1 MMKEISIFLFLIFS
15 ASFCVAQNEAL
26 LIDEQGKFIHYE
38 LIDAKGL
45 SKNQLKETV
54 SSFFKK
60 PYKDLKLRT
69 SRGDTSFLACGKLII
84 SKTVMV
90 ISHPSGEILFDFQ
103 TEVKEDKYRFWLTN
117 FSFVP
122 YQRDRYGNF
131 VAATTKGI
139 PLENNPGKLNLSQ
152 WKEYQAQTAKYAYQ
166 FAKDFKG
173 HMVGKTSIAIPAKEK
188 SVVKK
193 EW

>member
-1 MMKEISIFLFLIFS
+1 MKHISIFLFLIVS

-26 LIDEQGKFIHYE
+26 LIDEQGIFIHYE
-38 LIDAKGL
+38 LIYAKGL

-54 SSFFKK
+54 NSFFKK
-60 PYKDLKLRT
+60 SYKNLKLRT
-69 SRGDTSFLACGKLII
+69 SQDDTSFLAYGKLII
-84 SKTVMV
+84 SKTVLV

-103 TEVKEDKYRFWLTN
+103 TEVKEEKYRFWLTN

-131 VAATTKGI
+131 VAVTTKGI

-152 WKEYQAQTAKYAYQ
+152 WKEYQAQTAKYACQ

-173 HMVGKTSIAIPAKEK
+173 HMGGKISMAIPANEK
-188 SVVKK
+188 TVVKK
-193 EW
+193 SW